1 MGRVLDL
8 PDFTERRGTSLQM
21 KMQPVPDFTERRGTS
36 LQMKMQPVP
45 DFTDRMKKENL
56 GKRKK
61 KKRFFTFIH

>member
-1 MGRVLDL
+1 MSMVLGVFSTLLILMGRVLDL
-8 PDFTERRGTSLQM
+8 
-21 KMQPVPDFTERRGTS
+21 PDFTERRGTS